1 LKKLK
6 HEAGIDRCP
15 VGAVAGGDLL
25 PWPLKIRS
33 KRSQP
38 AAAPTVIGVF
48 LGLVGTTE
56 TCGSWLASD
65 GGGPVDI
72 FCTIFYQLTA
82 IPAQTPKALAAT
94 SVLSYSQF

>member
-1 LKKLK
+1 
-6 HEAGIDRCP
+6 
-15 VGAVAGGDLL
+15 
-25 PWPLKIRS
+25 
-33 KRSQP
+33 
-38 AAAPTVIGVF
+38 VF